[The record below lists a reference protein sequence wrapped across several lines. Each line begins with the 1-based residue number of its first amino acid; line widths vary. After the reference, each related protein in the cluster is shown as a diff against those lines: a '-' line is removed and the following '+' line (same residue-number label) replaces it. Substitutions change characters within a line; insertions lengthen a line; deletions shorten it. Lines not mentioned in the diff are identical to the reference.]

1 MENVNVAGHAPGDHP
16 AADAKDH
23 VEQGH
28 TDQGH
33 ADQGHAGQGHVP
45 AGGDAQKNDA
55 QGQAGAGKAAQ
66 AAAGQQNGKKQEKSQ
81 ANDDAQQTAPEKPA
95 AAPVALQIGWTMAV
109 LFGQDRIGSAQ
120 QSNRLPTEHELPQD
134 QRIGLE
140 LKRANALLAQLKK
153 LLPEPGSFGLDD
165 IGAVTSGDTNL
176 QATNLALLTWL
187 ACAERESSL
196 AYQLGRSLR
205 DTANAPLRLVADTG
219 IDAACQAVA
228 TGQHAAGQPQRT
240 DVVQAVAE
248 QIAAGQHHALPA
260 SRAGEI
266 AQRAVAI
273 AAELSAA
280 AQPAAGAVA
289 NPPAG
294 AAGQAAGAGAGV
306 LGQAAGAGA
315 PGQAGAPGNAP
326 GAAGWSLSADERTG
340 LERAWREYAEMD
352 AVCSQLGRSRVAK
365 LQEWLATLDS
375 GLTKG
380 TSAIVSASIG
390 RWCDLVTTI
399 YDPDT
404 PGRLR
409 GSKLPLAP
417 TPQNMAAS
425 RVPTRYRSGLEVAG
439 ELYDSLLTQGDAWLN
454 LLTGLES
461 TDRLLTPEGYVAA
474 GEAALGRSARILRRI
489 AVHYWFALVLLAAA
503 LGWIIYFA
511 VTDLSGASKVWTQ
524 IAAVASALGI
534 TAKGIGNR
542 AAKLSKDAGTS
553 VFSAEETDAMAW
565 AITCI
570 PAGLKLDR
578 PGVKALRSSGI
589 TASGPLG
596 RV

>member
-1 MENVNVAGHAPGDHP
+1 VDEGNMENVNVAGHQD
-16 AADAKDH
+16 
-23 VEQGH
+23 
-28 TDQGH
+28 H
-33 ADQGHAGQGHVP
+33 ADEGHVP
-45 AGGDAQKNDA
+45 GGDDAQKNDA
-55 QGQAGAGKAAQ
+55 HGQADAGKAAQ
-66 AAAGQQNGKKQEKSQ
+66 AVPGQQNGKKQEKSQ
-81 ANDDAQQTAPEKPA
+81 VNGDKQRTAPEKPA
-95 AAPVALQIGWTMAV
+95 AAPVALQLGWTMAV

-153 LLPEPGSFGLDD
+153 LLPEPGSFGVDD
-165 IGAVTSGDTNL
+165 IAAVTSGDTNL

-205 DTANAPLRLVADTG
+205 DTANAPLRLVPDTG

-228 TGQHAAGQPQRT
+228 TGQHPAGPPQRT

-248 QIAAGQHHALPA
+248 QIASGQHHALAA

-280 AQPAAGAVA
+280 AQPA
-289 NPPAG
+289 
-294 AAGQAAGAGAGV
+294 
-306 LGQAAGAGA
+306 
-315 PGQAGAPGNAP
+315 
-326 GAAGWSLSADERTG
+326 AAGWSLSADERTG

-375 GLTKG
+375 QLTKG

-425 RVPTRYRSGLEVAG
+425 RAPTRYRSGLEVAG

-511 VTDLSGASKVWTQ
+511 VTDLTGAGKVWTQ
-524 IAAVASALGI
+524 IAAVGSALGI